1 MQELRPPSDEGYRFP
16 PEVISHAVW
25 RYCRFALGYRDVED
39 LLAARGS
46 VVAYASSR
54 QWCRKRGQRYAKALR
69 RRRPRPGDQ
78 WHRDA
83 VFIQITG
90 RQHSL
95 WRAVD
100 QDGAVRGILVPSR
113 RDKRAAVQFLRKLL
127 SGLQYVPRVLITDTH
142 ASYGVAEREMLPSVE
157 RRQHQRRNNR
167 AEHAHQPTR
176 ARARRM
182 RRCTSPG
189 HAQRCRAASGP
200 SAGHCR
206 PRRHRRT
213 AAAYRATR
221 AERFQTWHEVT
232 GTLAVA

>member
-1 MQELRPPSDEGYRFP
+1 
-16 PEVISHAVW
+16 
-25 RYCRFALGYRDVED
+25 
-39 LLAARGS
+39 
-46 VVAYASSR
+46 
-54 QWCRKRGQRYAKALR
+54 
-69 RRRPRPGDQ
+69 
-78 WHRDA
+78 

-182 RRCTSPG
+182 RGACAGARRPATRSAAAPPP
-189 HAQRCRAASGP
+189 APAPATAARAA
-200 SAGHCR
+200 
-206 PRRHRRT
+206 T
-213 AAAYRATR
+213 AAPPPPTARPAPNASR
-221 AERFQTWHEVT
+221 P
-232 GTLAVA
+232 GTK